1 MKKSE
6 ESNEWFF
13 GYMHFFGWSVN
24 NEAVSRVEGKKQN
37 KKTHQDNWKNIFLQT
52 VKMMTSCTGQ

>member
-1 MKKSE
+1 
-6 ESNEWFF
+6 
-13 GYMHFFGWSVN
+13 MHFFGWSVN

-52 VKMMTSCTGQ
+52 VKMMTSCTGE